1 LEGQTGTHDG
11 WRKLDRIHLRNPY
24 EVYQR
29 GDSYRVVGYSPSG
42 QDHRHRITGE
52 AASYLADKLRRRS
65 VTASDAAE
73 ILRPVAA
80 RFGLAYTYGDK
91 VRYSA
96 QAVLLVLVASGR
108 ASVEKEGRSYIYHVK
123 G

>member
-1 LEGQTGTHDG
+1 MERQTNTNNK
-11 WRKLDRIHLRNPY
+11 WTLLDRVHLRNPY

-29 GDSYRVVGYSPSG
+29 GDSYRVVGHSPNG

-52 AASYLADKLRRRS
+52 ASRYLADKLRRRS

-73 ILRPVAA
+73 VLRPVAA

-108 ASVEKEGRSYIYHVK
+108 ASVEKVGRSYEYHVK

>member
-1 LEGQTGTHDG
+1 
-11 WRKLDRIHLRNPY
+11 
-24 EVYQR
+24 
-29 GDSYRVVGYSPSG
+29 
-42 QDHRHRITGE
+42 
-52 AASYLADKLRRRS
+52 
-65 VTASDAAE
+65 
-73 ILRPVAA
+73 LRPVAA

-108 ASVEKEGRSYIYHVK
+108 ASVKKVGRAYEYRIT